1 MNRIRLFGFAAPVLV
16 ATRAAA
22 HPGHGD
28 PSESGWLHYLAE
40 PQHFFVL
47 AAVLL
52 AAAASATLLHARR
65 RSEARRDRQR

>member
-1 MNRIRLFGFAAPVLV
+1 MNRIRLFGVATAALL

-40 PQHFFVL
+40 PQHFLVL
-47 AAVLL
+47 AALVL
-52 AAAASATLLHARR
+52 AGAASLTLLHARR
-65 RSEARRDRQR
+65 RSEARRARHR